1 MSELKFHNFR
11 GVSVSWDKEEVKGQ
25 TVSVQASHSDNFSE
39 VRSVSNKG
47 SVNLAFGPPNGH
59 QVVSHIKVEGS
70 KSGEA
75 TGTVTVAW

>member
-1 MSELKFHNFR
+1 MSELRFRNFR
-11 GVSVSWDKEEVKGQ
+11 GVSVSWDKDDIKGQ
-25 TVSVQASHSDNFSE
+25 TVSVQASQSDNYAE
-39 VRSVSNKG
+39 VRSVANKG
-47 SVNLAFGPPNGH
+47 SVNLAFGRPNGH